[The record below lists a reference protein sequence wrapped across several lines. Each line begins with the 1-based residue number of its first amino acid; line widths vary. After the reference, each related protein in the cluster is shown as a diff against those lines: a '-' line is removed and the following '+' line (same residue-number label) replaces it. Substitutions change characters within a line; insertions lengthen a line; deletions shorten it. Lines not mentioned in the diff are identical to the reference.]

1 MILSSPVSRE
11 KTKCKSSAIEIA
23 MNHILIREAVAD
35 DAPALAEVCIMAA
48 HGVME
53 LFYEGLVPGKSVADC
68 VIERRIFAPGG
79 FAAVPRWRVAVD
91 GAGVFLGAL
100 NSLPHQALMNAPDDP
115 LLDETKLQPIAGL
128 LDLEASA
135 TGSYYVNIT
144 AVYPQYRRSGA
155 GFALMREA
163 ERLARL
169 ENFRTISL
177 CTFDAVDGPLAF
189 YRRLGFEVRD
199 MRPVEP
205 HPAIAVVGNFV
216 LMVRELGV

>member
-1 MILSSPVSRE
+1 MTEV
-11 KTKCKSSAIEIA
+11 
-23 MNHILIREAVAD
+23 LIR
-35 DAPALAEVCIMAA
+35 DAFPEDARALADVCIMAG

-68 VIERRIFAPGG
+68 VIERRIFVPGS
-79 FAAVPRWRVAVD
+79 FAAVNRWRVAID
-91 GAGVFLGAL
+91 GSGTFLGAL
-100 NSLPHQALMNAPDDP
+100 NSLPHQALMDAPDDP

-135 TGSYYVNIT
+135 TESYYVNII

-169 ENFRTISL
+169 ENFRTMSL
-177 CTFDAVDGPLAF
+177 CTFDAADGPLAY

-199 MRPVEP
+199 MRPIEP

-216 LMVRELGV
+216 LMVRVLGV